1 MTRGNLVVRARIKFQ
16 GVAVTLMTWISF
28 AFPEDFF
35 FSVTLSE
42 FLTQCFKWDQDRLLP
57 NPYPLTIHDRLPFS
71 FLVTKLCTETA

>member
-42 FLTQCFKWDQDRLLP
+42 FLTQCFK
-57 NPYPLTIHDRLPFS
+57 
-71 FLVTKLCTETA
+71 